1 MTRKKPSTP
10 LATKA
15 GRQSN
20 HTVGLSETYD
30 TAPDEWLEEGVQ
42 STTPLDDDSI
52 IRRNKRIIGITALL
66 SSILLIIAGVLCIML
81 LTKDAT
87 PPEESSSAMENID
100 NEVGVDLL
108 PEKDII
114 ESTDIALDAADVPTP
129 SPIDISNQ
137 VDIDS
142 EPWFAAYDDDST
154 VSSNSTQSAEEPAT
168 DMPSLPPQTSRP
180 TDEPSSSPTKAK
192 PILPPNWLKTFPPTT
207 KPSLAPTSSAPAT
220 STPTTSP
227 SQEEV
232 EIVTYDAV
240 IVGAGWSGLR
250 AAQILSDAGASVLV
264 LDANDYIGGRAR
276 QLMNNDDLPP
286 TDLGCEWLY
295 TDNTML
301 SELKNSGLID
311 YSIENDPM
319 DTIQLDSE
327 LYYSQTINADGSVGL
342 AEVLDDVDKLQ
353 SSLWGDF
360 MSFVKDILKGGDI
373 SYADAL
379 DQFFEGNDDYANED
393 EQLLNLVLDM
403 GETEYAGE
411 TTDIS
416 MAETPFWFMEGCSF
430 EAYYLSVPNVG
441 FGNTAVS
448 FANRIKANIKLNSK
462 VVGINYEDDSVL
474 VTYND
479 ESGTAK
485 KVETRAALI
494 TASLGALKAK
504 TITFTPPLPD
514 SKQDAIDNMGF
525 GLLNKA
531 VLYWD
536 SNDAIVWPDTYW
548 FELVTP
554 DDASSGL
561 WTTWYNP
568 SKLKGRPCL
577 VGWIG
582 GDEAVDMEE
591 WSDEDALDQVMR
603 NLRSMFPAISQ
614 PDHVF
619 FTRWGKEEHVRGS
632 YSFNKVGRKFA
643 TDAAN
648 LKETIDNK
656 VWFAG
661 EATNLDEWH
670 ATTVGAWETG
680 EEAAGDM
687 LSTVLKRKK
696 RF

>member
-1 MTRKKPSTP
+1 M
-10 LATKA
+10 
-15 GRQSN
+15 
-20 HTVGLSETYD
+20 
-30 TAPDEWLEEGVQ
+30 
-42 STTPLDDDSI
+42 
-52 IRRNKRIIGITALL
+52 
-66 SSILLIIAGVLCIML
+66 
-81 LTKDAT
+81 
-87 PPEESSSAMENID
+87 
-100 NEVGVDLL
+100 
-108 PEKDII
+108 
-114 ESTDIALDAADVPTP
+114 
-129 SPIDISNQ
+129 
-137 VDIDS
+137 
-142 EPWFAAYDDDST
+142 
-154 VSSNSTQSAEEPAT
+154 
-168 DMPSLPPQTSRP
+168 
-180 TDEPSSSPTKAK
+180 
-192 PILPPNWLKTFPPTT
+192 
-207 KPSLAPTSSAPAT
+207 
-220 STPTTSP
+220 
-227 SQEEV
+227 
-232 EIVTYDAV
+232 
-240 IVGAGWSGLR
+240 
-250 AAQILSDAGASVLV
+250 
-264 LDANDYIGGRAR
+264 
-276 QLMNNDDLPP
+276 
-286 TDLGCEWLY
+286 
-295 TDNTML
+295 
-301 SELKNSGLID
+301 
-311 YSIENDPM
+311 
-319 DTIQLDSE
+319 
-327 LYYSQTINADGSVGL
+327 
-342 AEVLDDVDKLQ
+342 AEVLDDVDKLK

-403 GETEYAGE
+403 GENENAGE

-448 FANRIKANIKLNSK
+448 FANRIKADIKLNSK
-462 VVGINYEDDSVL
+462 VVGINYEDDNDSVL

-568 SKLKGRPCL
+568 SKLKGKPCL
-577 VGWIG
+577 IGWIG

-661 EATNLDEWH
+661 EATNLDELH

>member
-1 MTRKKPSTP
+1 
-10 LATKA
+10 
-15 GRQSN
+15 
-20 HTVGLSETYD
+20 
-30 TAPDEWLEEGVQ
+30 
-42 STTPLDDDSI
+42 
-52 IRRNKRIIGITALL
+52 
-66 SSILLIIAGVLCIML
+66 
-81 LTKDAT
+81 
-87 PPEESSSAMENID
+87 
-100 NEVGVDLL
+100 
-108 PEKDII
+108 
-114 ESTDIALDAADVPTP
+114 
-129 SPIDISNQ
+129 
-137 VDIDS
+137 
-142 EPWFAAYDDDST
+142 
-154 VSSNSTQSAEEPAT
+154 
-168 DMPSLPPQTSRP
+168 
-180 TDEPSSSPTKAK
+180 
-192 PILPPNWLKTFPPTT
+192 
-207 KPSLAPTSSAPAT
+207 
-220 STPTTSP
+220 
-227 SQEEV
+227 
-232 EIVTYDAV
+232 
-240 IVGAGWSGLR
+240 
-250 AAQILSDAGASVLV
+250 
-264 LDANDYIGGRAR
+264 
-276 QLMNNDDLPP
+276 
-286 TDLGCEWLY
+286 
-295 TDNTML
+295 ML
-301 SELKNSGLID
+301 SELKDSGLID

-379 DQFFEGNDDYANED
+379 DQFFEENDDYANED

-430 EAYYLSVPNVG
+430 ETYYLSVPNVG

-448 FANRIKANIKLNSK
+448 FANRIKADIKLNSK

-485 KVETRAALI
+485 KVKARAALI
-494 TASLGALKAK
+494 TVSLGALKAK

-536 SNDAIVWPDTYW
+536 SNDAIVWPDIYW

-687 LSTVLKRKK
+687 LSSVLKRKK

>member
-1 MTRKKPSTP
+1 MARKKPSTP

-207 KPSLAPTSSAPAT
+207 KPSLSPTSSAPAT

-342 AEVLDDVDKLQ
+342 AEVLDDVDKLK

-403 GETEYAGE
+403 GENENAGE

-448 FANRIKANIKLNSK
+448 FANRIKADIKLNSK
-462 VVGINYEDDSVL
+462 VVGINYGDDSVL
-474 VTYND
+474 LSYND

-485 KVETRAALI
+485 KVEARAALI

-661 EATNLDEWH
+661 EATNLDELH

-687 LSTVLKRKK
+687 LSSVLKRKK